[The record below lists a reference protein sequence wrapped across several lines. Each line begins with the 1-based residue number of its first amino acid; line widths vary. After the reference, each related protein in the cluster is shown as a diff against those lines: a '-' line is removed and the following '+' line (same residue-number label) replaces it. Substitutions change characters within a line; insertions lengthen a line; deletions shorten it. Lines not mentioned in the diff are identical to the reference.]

1 MYFVILPLHV
11 HVLPFLEQMLFASRR
26 RLLMW
31 LIDLIDW
38 LIDWCYL
45 LQELG
50 DKQDVRWPWSIWNF
64 ADSINWWNVRLA
76 LIGFK
81 MFADLGMAVIF
92 NSLAVG
98 MITAGLKGS
107 GLGFV
112 GMIACLG
119 VVWGDFCSGSRTQS
133 AWLGIGAICT
143 LLEVWWNIHYSGNLV
158 EYSLV
163 WKFSGIFTSLEVWW
177 NIH

>member
-1 MYFVILPLHV
+1 M
-11 HVLPFLEQMLFASRR
+11 
-26 RLLMW
+26 
-31 LIDLIDW
+31 
-38 LIDWCYL
+38 
-45 LQELG
+45 
-50 DKQDVRWPWSIWNF
+50 
-64 ADSINWWNVRLA
+64 A